1 LGAEVSVAL
10 LTTEFEKLGLRVGEK
25 HLLEVLADQNIGGI
39 ILNAAG
45 VFDVVKSKNISRQTL
60 LKLNSK
66 DREDADLNAK
76 YQMYTTMIKAVYTT
90 ESEGKFKYEMESNK
104 VNFAYVAGLYST
116 IKDSDVKITDA
127 EIVDF
132 MKKMKKYKSRGVS

>member
-1 LGAEVSVAL
+1 
-10 LTTEFEKLGLRVGEK
+10 
-25 HLLEVLADQNIGGI
+25 
-39 ILNAAG
+39 
-45 VFDVVKSKNISRQTL
+45 
-60 LKLNSK
+60 
-66 DREDADLNAK
+66 
-76 YQMYTTMIKAVYTT
+76 MIKAGVYTT

-132 MKKMKKYKSRGVS
+132 MKKK